1 MQELWVLP
9 GVDWHQPKN
18 GSDMGIAS
26 YKVVRHGTSWAVDH
40 DGKAEGEYATKE
52 AAFEAIAGA
61 ASNSIKD
68 GHEVRIHIPGSGG
81 SASLGSP

>member
-1 MQELWVLP
+1 MA
-9 GVDWHQPKN
+9 
-18 GSDMGIAS
+18 IAS
-26 YKVVRHGTSWAVDH
+26 YKVVRQGNSWAVDH

-68 GHEVRIHIPGSGG
+68 GHEIRIHIPGTDG
-81 SASLGSP
+81 SASLGSR

>member
-40 DGKAEGEYATKE
+40 DGKAEGE
-52 AAFEAIAGA
+52 
-61 ASNSIKD
+61 
-68 GHEVRIHIPGSGG
+68 
-81 SASLGSP
+81 